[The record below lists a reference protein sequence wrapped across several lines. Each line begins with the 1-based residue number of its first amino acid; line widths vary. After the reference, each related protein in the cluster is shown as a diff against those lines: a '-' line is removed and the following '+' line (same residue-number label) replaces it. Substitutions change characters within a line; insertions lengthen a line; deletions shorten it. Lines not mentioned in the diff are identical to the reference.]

1 MKNYKESKT
10 ETLKKIMVKGHHKN
24 FEIEFMLIKHEY
36 NGISVYRTYAM
47 LKKNE
52 KIIDID
58 VSFSTFSRHDA
69 INYFDMLVNTY
80 LRYRYAKIIK

>member
-1 MKNYKESKT
+1 MKNYKKGKT
-10 ETLKKIMVKGHHKN
+10 ETLKKIMVKGHRKN

-36 NGISVYRTYAM
+36 SGIGVYRTYTM
-47 LKKNE
+47 LKKDE

-58 VSFSTFSRHDA
+58 ESFSTYSKHDA
-69 INYFDMLVNTY
+69 MNYFDMLVNTY